1 MGSVCSQRFPVNATL
16 IPGFVACLAIAGAV
30 RGQEDEPVPP
40 ERLLQPVDT
49 QELLVEGET
58 LVDADTELLEP
69 RAAVVISGVAE
80 MRFNPRIGTLFFRIL
95 GAELSEDATDAV
107 VYINGRQ
114 VSSRELAVASN
125 VIAVN
130 YVFVGGLNEIQLRSL
145 DKRGQPVEADSL
157 LWAGSHLFVV
167 DVVDRNQNPVDGALV
182 SVELADD
189 RSVKATAETIY
200 GSAVFRNLPPAM
212 VVVRAESPTGRRTR
226 ETVPGDSGS
235 VLLQLR

>member
-1 MGSVCSQRFPVNATL
+1 M
-16 IPGFVACLAIAGAV
+16 
-30 RGQEDEPVPP
+30 
-40 ERLLQPVDT
+40 
-49 QELLVEGET
+49 EGET
-58 LVDADTELLEP
+58 SVDVDTELLE
-69 RAAVVISGVAE
+69 AKAVVGISGVSE
-80 MRFNPRIGTLFFRIL
+80 MQFNPRIGTLFFRIL
-95 GAELSEDATDAV
+95 GTELSEDATDAV

-125 VIAVN
+125 IVAVN
-130 YVFVGGLNEIQLRSL
+130 YVFVGGLNEIQLHSL
-145 DKRGQPVEADSL
+145 DKRGRPVEADSL

-167 DVVDRNQNPVDGALV
+167 DVVDRNQIPVDGTLV

-189 RSVKATAETIY
+189 RSVKATAKTIN

-226 ETVPGDSGS
+226 EAVPGDSGS